1 VLAGAALVASAL
13 VDQPSRYYRDAVVV
27 EAPRELIW
35 DVLTD
40 FEAYDEWNPY
50 VTRANGIASEGADIE
65 LTLDASDAEAEEAA
79 AEVLIVHPR
88 RKLEWRTRVLV
99 PGLLDHEQIFRV
111 LPLGPRRFRLVQE
124 ARFEGLLAP
133 FANLDGERRGL
144 VTMIEALAERA
155 QARYQS
161 TSE

>member
-1 VLAGAALVASAL
+1 MLAGAVLAASAL
-13 VDQPSRYYRDAVVV
+13 VDQPSRYYRDVVVV

-50 VTRANGIASEGADIE
+50 VTRATGTASEGADLE
-65 LTLDASDAEAEEAA
+65 LTLDASDEEAEDAA

-111 LPLGPRRFRLVQE
+111 LPLGPRRFRVVQE

-133 FANLDGERRGL
+133 FADLDGERRGL

-161 TSE
+161 ALE